1 MISLDTLRFLRKK
14 KFWIAF
20 SGVLILAFMIF
31 ANLSKNETSE
41 YRALHA
47 LAIQYKNKNVMS
59 VPYEES
65 YAKVRNEVISRFEQ
79 SVVKKDWQTVN
90 ASMRDLFL
98 MESDRISLMAES
110 ENPELYYHNYL
121 LHKDEIDT
129 LMKERNLPR
138 LTKNILPDGWY
149 YEGNLADQ
157 TPMYPYYQ
165 FTAQFYDELEQQN
178 IDQLTYSTVDSSTVF
193 IQFIRV
199 MFPLLPIIIIA
210 MMCYDSLQ
218 EDKDSGVVKVLLS
231 QPIKRSSYIRKKL
244 TTNIKAVLFI
254 FLVPLFTVSLG
265 YGLFDHYKT
274 IQAPVL
280 ANAQGIASVE
290 LMENTLP
297 EIERS
302 DGNIDTLGVTQY
314 FSVPYRYNSPNIKFE
329 FMAMWQFVLLV
340 IVMAV
345 FVLIFIVLL
354 NMLIVVLV
362 GNKIAALAISLIVL
376 LAGMFISRPSN
387 VNIIFAFLPFT
398 YMNPV
403 NILSGYST
411 YTYLNGM
418 LVLLVSDLLLYLIIM
433 SIYKKR
439 DVIC

>member
-47 LAIQYKNKNVMS
+47 MAIQYKNQNVMS

-254 FLVPLFTVSLG
+254 FLVPLFAVSLG

-280 ANAQGIASVE
+280 ANAQGITSVE

-376 LAGMFISRPSN
+376 LAGMFISQPSN